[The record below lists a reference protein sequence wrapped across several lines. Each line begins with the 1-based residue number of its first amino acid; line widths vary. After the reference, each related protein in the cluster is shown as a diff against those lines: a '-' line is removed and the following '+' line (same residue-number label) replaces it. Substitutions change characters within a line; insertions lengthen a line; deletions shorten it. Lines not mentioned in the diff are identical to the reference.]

1 MFQAAVSMRWKM
13 TPRSNWKTE
22 MLDSYGYGSI
32 PMKIPFLGGWTS
44 IYQLF
49 WCELQGYKV
58 LTHCHIF
65 LYSLKCGDQMFAWGL
80 DLQDMA
86 ATCWKYTCITW
97 SHAKTCQQNS
107 MFGGTATTHFFEVQT
122 MLGWSQSVYDEIGG
136 TGSRQCWW
144 LFQMLAVAVADSW
157 TPPVLCL
164 PVTRKATEYFDTG
177 EGAIKLRR
185 AHLENATP
193 ALILVD
199 LLAPINSVKKYYSNW

>member
-1 MFQAAVSMRWKM
+1 MTQSRPSPALRLVSQVSRNAKLHTRKAWRIGIALMW
-13 TPRSNWKTE
+13 
-22 MLDSYGYGSI
+22 
-32 PMKIPFLGGWTS
+32 FLGYPSSG
-44 IYQLF
+44 LHEALER
-49 WCELQGYKV
+49 C
-58 LTHCHIF
+58 
-65 LYSLKCGDQMFAWGL
+65 L

-97 SHAKTCQQNS
+97 SHTRTCQQSS
-107 MFGGTATTHFFEVQT
+107 MFGTVTTHFFEVQT

-185 AHLENATP
+185 AHLENVTP
-193 ALILVD
+193 GLIG
-199 LLAPINSVKKYYSNW
+199 PGWFTSTNK